1 MYTTN
6 SVIDKNAKPY
16 GADKTRDLVAQF
28 QRDGY
33 LFLKGVLTRKRGT
46 DIAGSNGT

>member
-6 SVIDKNAKPY
+6 SVIDKNAKSYSP
-16 GADKTRDLVAQF
+16 DKTRDLVAQF

-33 LFLKGVLTRKRGT
+33 LLLKGVRC
-46 DIAGSNGT
+46 AM